1 VDDLRG
7 AYASL
12 RANDRRWTTPFD
24 DIELFINP
32 NGVLLNGG
40 SEGDNGQT
48 GRKLVVDYYG
58 PRVAIGGGALSGKD
72 LSHIDRAGAYA
83 ARHAALH
90 AVQTGADTCRVTLP
104 THQTETSARRGV
116 RNGPACRA
124 TTTGVVCAFGWT
136 GSVSRRRVRR
146 GTRGAGTLRRHRV
159 ALERP
164 NEAAR
169 SALLETTSCARV
181 AN

>member
-1 VDDLRG
+1 VDDLQD

-24 DIELFINP
+24 DIEPLINP
-32 NGVLLNGG
+32 NGVLLHGG
-40 SEGDNGQT
+40 SDGDNGQT

-90 AVQTGADTCRVTLP
+90 AVQTGADTCRVTVAYAPNRDVPLDVVYEMNQRAERLP
-104 THQTETSARRGV
+104 QEWFAHSAGRDRYLGGV
-116 RNGPACRA
+116 FVAELGAQ
-124 TTTGVVCAFGWT
+124 GHFGDTALPWNDPT
-136 GSVSRRRVRR
+136 K
-146 GTRGAGTLRRHRV
+146 LRV
-159 ALERP
+159 APFLKRP
-164 NEAAR
+164 HAH
-169 SALLETTSCARV
+169 V
-181 AN
+181 